1 MLLVMAEAASL
12 LQRHVLDAAWL
23 PDGAAGIDAGL
34 TLTKAVR
41 ASGGRIEA
49 WSQVTDDATFA
60 VDGAAVGATGARSAG
75 VGGPRVVRSQEIEAA
90 ARGARAMLVAV
101 DGEPFVLTLLG
112 TGTAF
117 ALVRDAQVTHLGG
130 AALGGGSFAGIARRL
145 CADLAYDDV
154 VAAAA
159 RGDRRNADVMVS
171 DAYPEGIGRIG
182 PDLTAAHL
190 AKRGDAS
197 REDVLAALLN
207 LHGESIGQIAA
218 ARARTVQ
225 AGRIVLAGGFAH
237 GNAPLVTSIS
247 AMAGMFGVRTD
258 SVPEPGY
265 AGAIGAALIAAEAQE
280 VRA

>member
-1 MLLVMAEAASL
+1 MTAQTGSL
-12 LQRHVLDAAWL
+12 LQRQTLDAAWL
-23 PDGAAGIDAGL
+23 PDGATGVDAGL
-34 TLTKAVR
+34 TLTKTVR
-41 ASGGRIEA
+41 ATAGGVEA
-49 WSQVTDDATFA
+49 WSRITNGELA
-60 VDGAAVGATGARSAG
+60 VDGAIVGATGARAAG
-75 VGGPRVVRSQEIEAA
+75 VAAGRAVRSQEIDAA
-90 ARGARAMLVAV
+90 ARGARAMLGA
-101 DGEPFVLTLLG
+101 DDEGPFVLTLLG

-117 ALVRDAQVTHLGG
+117 ALVDGARVTHLGG
-130 AALGGGSFAGIARRL
+130 AAIGGGSFAGIARRL
-145 CADLAYDDV
+145 YPALSYDEI

-190 AKRGDAS
+190 AKAGDAGPG
-197 REDVLAALLN
+197 DVLAALLN

-237 GNAPLVTSIS
+237 GNAALVASVA
-247 AMAGMFGVRTD
+247 AMAELFGVRTD
-258 SVPEPGY
+258 VVPAPGY
-265 AGAIGAALIAAEAQE
+265 TGAIGAALIAADAAE